1 MSIACPRCHEQ
12 VDGVPDGC
20 RDPNCPT
27 FEIQQMELQRYN
39 SIMAAGRAEST
50 ANVAYGAA
58 KDAVVAAARNLVSVC
73 IETRSNAGLTP
84 REGRLRD
91 AVVALDALETTAKI
105 STELSPDPS
114 PGIS

>member
-39 SIMAAGRAEST
+39 SLMAAGRAESA
-50 ANVAYGAA
+50 ANMAYSAA
-58 KDAVVAAARNLVSVC
+58 KDAVIAAARDLRLAWSRRDDEPERPLEDGISVVPNYFTEAMEWSC
-73 IETRSNAGLTP
+73 VAIA
-84 REGRLRD
+84 
-91 AVVALDALETTAKI
+91 ALDAMERA
-105 STELSPDPS
+105 S
-114 PGIS
+114 